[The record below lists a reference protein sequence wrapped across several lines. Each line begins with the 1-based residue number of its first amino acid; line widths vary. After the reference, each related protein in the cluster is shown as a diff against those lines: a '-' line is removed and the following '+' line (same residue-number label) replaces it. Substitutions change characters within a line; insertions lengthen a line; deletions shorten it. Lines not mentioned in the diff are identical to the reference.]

1 MADNHWVMKTQRCLA
16 LCMAAL
22 LLAQLARGAD
32 SDVHITVEKKRMNA
46 GEGEVHKPANYTTK
60 RTETWGFTV
69 TVDNQTFKPLE
80 NLEAKYIIFY
90 RHEQLGI
97 KGPPRKETKSG
108 SSTITSID
116 SLGTASFDTD
126 GVTLTRAA
134 LIGDPGSYE
143 YFANGAKPT
152 AEDTITGIW
161 VRLYK
166 DGNQFAE
173 YAYPTGL
180 TSSET
185 WQ

>member
-1 MADNHWVMKTQRCLA
+1 
-16 LCMAAL
+16 MAAL
-22 LLAQLARGAD
+22 FLTQIAHGAD
-32 SDVHITVEKKRMNA
+32 SDVQITCEKKRMDS
-46 GEGEVHKPANYTTK
+46 GGSELRKPSDTTK
-60 RTETWGFTV
+60 KTETWGFAV
-69 TVDNQTFKPLE
+69 SVENQTFKPLE

-90 RHEQLGI
+90 KKEQLGI
-97 KGPPRKETKSG
+97 KGPARKETKTG
-108 SSTITSID
+108 SYTITSID

-126 GVTLTRAA
+126 TVQLTRAA
-134 LIGDPGSYE
+134 LIGDPGSYL

-166 DGNQFAE
+166 DGNLFAE
-173 YAYPTGL
+173 YAYPSGL